1 MTTQD
6 TNHDTAAG
14 EVVQE
19 QVVATDHSLLALA
32 AFVCTYVHVYVG
44 LLEASLGHSNDI
56 KALTPPTTNL
66 PLPQLPNGSIPVT
79 ALHYRHCDSQTCTIK
94 CRRWQRLRWRRI

>member
-14 EVVQE
+14 EVLQE

-32 AFVCTYVHVYVG
+32 STFVICMYISTYLHSVRMKLVMKCTRKLDK
-44 LLEASLGHSNDI
+44 LLL
-56 KALTPPTTNL
+56 
-66 PLPQLPNGSIPVT
+66 
-79 ALHYRHCDSQTCTIK
+79 
-94 CRRWQRLRWRRI
+94 RLI